1 MPNKIKVRILKKIDE
16 KKKKDPVSDE
26 ISKLVKKGTPHKQAV
41 AIALSMEEEGK
52 LEEKFSEKERAK
64 RRKKCD
70 NPKGFTMKQFC
81 KNQRTRS
88 KKGER
93 KNEEMELEER
103 CQKGYKT
110 HPTRKTKKMFGRT
123 YRNCVK
129 AEEGKDPKVGT
140 GKKPKGS
147 SRRLY
152 TDENPK
158 DTVSVEF
165 KSVAAI
171 KRTLAKPSFKSKS
184 HKRQSQIIN
193 LIHQRARAAY
203 KNAKDPKV
211 KARLKKA
218 FKYAEQRK
226 EASKKKTKARLKKK
240 KNEDVRKMP
249 NSDRYGVYADKF
261 KDGKRVMTPG
271 GKHAQELK
279 KTYANKKD
287 ANDYMAAIMIAKGG

>member
-1 MPNKIKVRILKKIDE
+1 MAKKIKVRILKQINE
-16 KKKKDPVSDE
+16 KKKDCFKNKTFDSKVKCIIKQKNLSKEKSSAYVASVLRDKGELDE
-26 ISKLVKKGTPHKQAV
+26 EWSK
-41 AIALSMEEEGK
+41 
-52 LEEKFSEKERAK
+52 SERNK
-64 RRKKCD
+64 RKSKCD

-81 KNQRTRS
+81 KNQRTKS
-88 KKGER
+88 KKGEK

-110 HPTRKTKKMFGRT
+110 HPKRKTKVMFGKT

-129 AEEGKDPKVGT
+129 AEEGKDPKKGT

-147 SRRLY
+147 GRRLY

-158 DTVSVEF
+158 DTVRVEF

-171 KRTLAKPSFKSKS
+171 KRTLAKKSFKNKS

-211 KARLKKA
+211 KSRLKKA
-218 FKYAEQRK
+218 FEYAEQRK
-226 EASKKKTKARLKKK
+226 EASKRKTKVRNKKK
-240 KNEDVRKMP
+240 
-249 NSDRYGVYADKF
+249 
-261 KDGKRVMTPG
+261 
-271 GKHAQELK
+271 
-279 KTYANKKD
+279 
-287 ANDYMAAIMIAKGG
+287 